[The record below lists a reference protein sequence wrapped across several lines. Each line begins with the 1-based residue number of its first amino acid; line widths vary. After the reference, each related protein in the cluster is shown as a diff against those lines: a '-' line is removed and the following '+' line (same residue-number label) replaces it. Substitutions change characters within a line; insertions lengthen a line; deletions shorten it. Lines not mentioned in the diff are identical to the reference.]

1 MHHPSNAY
9 GQGRLTLFCL
19 YLALYNGTAQQ
30 AGLHAVPFPL
40 ATHQGACSCALMH
53 ALHAVSFPP
62 YAATSQLLAECSL
75 VICAMKHPAATP
87 GHSEPCCLIPLTMC
101 DGIY

>member
-40 ATHQGACSCALMH
+40 ATKGLAHVPLCILCMLSPFLLTLQPL
-53 ALHAVSFPP
+53 SFWPNVAFL
-62 YAATSQLLAECSL
+62 YVQ
-75 VICAMKHPAATP
+75 
-87 GHSEPCCLIPLTMC
+87 
-101 DGIY
+101 